1 MLTGDPAGDR
11 KQPAREQAGIEHERG
26 QDRQREA
33 EARHRHQD
41 KLPPP
46 RQRQEIERGQQ
57 REEDQLERHHE
68 SEQRRPSHTKDV
80 IAIIWLRRA
89 KQKRKCYGRQS
100 AAQDREIARGQHPF
114 EANERA
120 EHVESPQRHVTQ
132 AACPADPGQHQA
144 TEHGDEEKDAA
155 VMADEKA
162 ARAQRTKGVQR
173 RRQIGIR
180 ELGALQILHVV
191 RIEPVDMRI
200 DGGAVDANVPAVIRI
215 ERGIVGE
222 IAEHQHRHQRDQA
235 GKPDVALAGRVGRRS
250 RPSCCS
256 GDVGHV

>member
-1 MLTGDPAGDR
+1 
-11 KQPAREQAGIEHERG
+11 
-26 QDRQREA
+26 
-33 EARHRHQD
+33 
-41 KLPPP
+41 
-46 RQRQEIERGQQ
+46 
-57 REEDQLERHHE
+57 
-68 SEQRRPSHTKDV
+68 
-80 IAIIWLRRA
+80 
-89 KQKRKCYGRQS
+89 
-100 AAQDREIARGQHPF
+100 
-114 EANERA
+114 
-120 EHVESPQRHVTQ
+120 
-132 AACPADPGQHQA
+132 
-144 TEHGDEEKDAA
+144 
-155 VMADEKA
+155 MADKKA

-180 ELGALQILHVV
+180 ELGALQIFHVV

-235 GKPDVALAGRVGRRS
+235 GKPGVALAGHLGRRS